1 MYLCLFTALRQ
12 DRIISSQKVR
22 KVCTSGS
29 WSVLCFILVLSV
41 NHKQFPS
48 MQLPQK
54 SKHNDSAFK
63 KWMQILAG
71 ENSSRATTER
81 RVRIQYF
88 LNAEGQNTA
97 ITMRTKPMKRN
108 WCRKQDSQRK
118 RPGEVEHYWKFL
130 VWIQLVFFDATIGS
144 KNHTICKI
152 HVSDIFPTDWAENSR
167 SAITPCATTGS
178 EWSEMIKLYCKIII
192 YEQSRR

>member
-22 KVCTSGS
+22 HVQTAVTGVFFAA
-29 WSVLCFILVLSV
+29 SVF
-41 NHKQFPS
+41 
-48 MQLPQK
+48 
-54 SKHNDSAFK
+54 
-63 KWMQILAG
+63 
-71 ENSSRATTER
+71 NS
-81 RVRIQYF
+81 IQYF
-88 LNAEGQNTA
+88 LNAEGQNNA
-97 ITMRTKPMKRN
+97 ITMWTKPMKRN

-130 VWIQLVFFDATIGS
+130 VWIQLVFFDAMIGS

-152 HVSDIFPTDWAENSR
+152 HVSDIFPTDWAEDSR

-178 EWSEMIKLYCKIII
+178 EWSEMIKLYCKITI